1 MLRGEKSAQI
11 IAIVSSQFVF
21 VFFLKKRPEGN
32 MSHVCELA
40 FPMEKLSLVL

>member
-21 VFFLKKRPEGN
+21 FFKKRPEGN